1 MKLFLTIPRDRLIK
15 TMTNLEK
22 FIEKQRVRIPSN
34 RDQATVQYLFLEFA
48 EALNKDLVNK
58 PVETTNE
65 RLTKCHCGSL
75 LPKDGK
81 SCGSMWCPNEH

>member
-1 MKLFLTIPRDRLIK
+1 MEEKIKWILENFKMSRILRANLQKLID
-15 TMTNLEK
+15 
-22 FIEKQRVRIPSN
+22 
-34 RDQATVQYLFLEFA
+34 
-48 EALNKDLVNK
+48 K